1 MDSTSSRCDS
11 TPTNSA
17 VRLRTLLDVA
27 STRVAEMRDKVGT
40 DYRNRTLPFGTC
52 IASGAGALAD
62 LP

>member
-1 MDSTSSRCDS
+1 
-11 TPTNSA
+11 
-17 VRLRTLLDVA
+17 LLDVA